1 MKGCPVMPKGM
12 RAPKCTLSSGE
23 KLHRTLLSTYF
34 KQNSILL
41 ARPVEPDGVHSI
53 LICDYHCLCGLC
65 RRGCPNGGVHLR
77 GFPFKRCHQ
86 LSYKLRVLLCSILLW
101 ETKGRQEVGTS
112 RGVRRNLP
120 FVATTTKDQVSG
132 RHIHLMHMTMTL
144 RNK

>member
-1 MKGCPVMPKGM
+1 MHFVL
-12 RAPKCTLSSGE
+12 RR

-120 FVATTTKDQVSG
+120 FVAIHNKGPSEWKAHTSNAHDNDIMQQVAN
-132 RHIHLMHMTMTL
+132 ITQQMTSS
-144 RNK
+144 